1 MQTLASL
8 RQALTRAPLHD
19 RLEPRAGLGVAPVD
33 AALGGGL
40 VRGALHEVHA
50 AVEADAVA
58 ASGFALG
65 LAARCAGEQPI
76 LWVREDNADREM
88 GGLYAPGI
96 AALGFDPARLSLMR
110 ARNCESALRATGEAV
125 RCTGFGAVM
134 MTLWGEAQLLDLTA
148 SRRLLLAAETSGV
161 PLLIIRTAAR
171 PQPGAAATRW
181 QVRSMPS
188 QALEA
193 NAPGLPAFE
202 VTLQRQRGG
211 ACGHV
216 WRLEWN
222 HEQRSFA
229 EWGAGKIP
237 PALSRPVVS
246 VSAGPGDAGGMAGA
260 VSRCRTG

>member
-8 RQALTRAPLHD
+8 RQALARAPVHACSK
-19 RLEPRAGLGVAPVD
+19 PRAGLGGAAVD

-40 VRGALHEVHA
+40 LRGAIHEVHA
-50 AVEADAVA
+50 AAEANSVA

-65 LAARCAGEQPI
+65 LAARCAGEKPI
-76 LWVREDNADREM
+76 IWVREENADREM
-88 GGLYAPGI
+88 GSLYAPGI
-96 AALGFDPARLSLMR
+96 AALGFEPAKLLLMR
-110 ARNCESALRATGEAV
+110 ARNGAAALRAAGEAV
-125 RCTGFGAVM
+125 RCAGLGAVLM
-134 MTLWGEAQLLDLTA
+134 SLWGELRLLDLTA

-171 PQPGAAATRW
+171 PQPSVAATRW
-181 QVRSMPS
+181 QVRSIPS

-193 NAPGLPAFE
+193 NAPGLPGFE

-229 EWGAGKIP
+229 EWGARSTRPALPRPLVSIP
-237 PALSRPVVS
+237 P
-246 VSAGPGDAGGMAGA
+246 SADDAAGMAAEESLRRAG
-260 VSRCRTG
+260 